1 MWYNSYKGDDFLF
14 FDFGGMQTYEVIV
27 EAYVG
32 NQQIIQQQLSTPQ
45 FVLEQQFISLLQ
57 QAKQSGQPMRVIMR
71 RYEDRWNQFE
81 QKMIK
86 VEYKI
91 EAKTWEDEEDDIS

>member
-14 FDFGGMQTYEVIV
+14 FDTYEVIV

-32 NQQIIQQQLSTPQ
+32 NQQIMQQKLSAPR

-81 QKMIK
+81 QKMFK

-91 EAKTWEDEEDDIS
+91 EAKTWEDDEDNGVS